1 MRALVKQEPVMNTL
15 ALQELF
21 DSHHNTILQSAFK
34 ITGNLDDA
42 EDVLQTVFMRL
53 AKREDQMDLD
63 RKSHGYF
70 RRAAVN
76 AALDVVRSRK
86 SSRSIPLEVVEDGL
100 EGNAGQRPDRH
111 GSTEELRSWLRSALA
126 RLNPRA
132 AEVFVLKFLEG
143 YSNQEIADILGTTAG
158 TIAVTIHRTRSRL
171 QAEMQPF
178 LGGKQ

>member
-1 MRALVKQEPVMNTL
+1 MNTL

-21 DSHHNTILQSAFK
+21 DCHHNTILQSAFK

-42 EDVLQTVFMRL
+42 EDVLQTVFVRL
-53 AKREDQMDLD
+53 AKREDQVDLD
-63 RKSHGYF
+63 RKSHSYF

-86 SSRSIPLEVVEDGL
+86 FSRNIPLEVVEEGL
-100 EGNAGQRPDRH
+100 EGNAGQRPDRL
-111 GSTEELRSWLRSALA
+111 GSYVELRSWLRSALA
-126 RLNPRA
+126 QLNPKA
-132 AEVFVLKFLEG
+132 AEVFVLKFIEG

-158 TIAVTIHRTRSRL
+158 TVAVTIHRTRSRL
-171 QAEMQPF
+171 KAEMKPF

>member
-1 MRALVKQEPVMNTL
+1 MRALVNREPVMNTL

-21 DSHHNTILQSAFK
+21 DCHHNTILQSAFK
-34 ITGNLDDA
+34 ITGNFDDA

-53 AKREDQMDLD
+53 AKREDQVDLD
-63 RKSHGYF
+63 RESHSYF

-76 AALDVVRSRK
+76 AALDVIRSRK
-86 SSRSIPLEVVEDGL
+86 LSRNIPLEVVAEGL
-100 EGNAGQRPDRH
+100 EGSAGQRPDRL
-111 GSTEELRSWLRSALA
+111 GFSLELRSWLRSALA
-126 RLNPRA
+126 HLNPKA

-171 QAEMQPF
+171 KTEMQPF